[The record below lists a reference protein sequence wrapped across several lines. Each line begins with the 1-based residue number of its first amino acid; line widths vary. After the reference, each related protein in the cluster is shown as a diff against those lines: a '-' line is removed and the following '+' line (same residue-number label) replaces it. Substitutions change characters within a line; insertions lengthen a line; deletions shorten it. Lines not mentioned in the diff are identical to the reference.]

1 MKSSHLIWK
10 SLTVIYLMVFL
21 TIVVLAYRNGL
32 PAFLM
37 VNDKA
42 GHVGLYGVA
51 TFLGHRAINR
61 RRIKLWSRAVPLFPW
76 LFGLLT
82 IVEKAAKRCRSIAVL
97 TGSIWSPVSL
107 VSWWAMGWPSW
118 VSPNLPTSTLET
130 SPSKCCKIL
139 LCGHRSPSVW
149 GRSPVP

>member
-61 RRIKLWSRAVPLFPW
+61 RSIKLWSRAVPLFPW

-82 IVEKAAKRCRSIAVL
+82 IVEEGCQAL
-97 TGSIWSPVSL
+97 SL
-107 VSWWAMGWPSW
+107 
-118 VSPNLPTSTLET
+118 
-130 SPSKCCKIL
+130 
-139 LCGHRSPSVW
+139 HRSFDGFDLVASFFGIVVGYGLAELGKPKSAHLHP
-149 GRSPVP
+149 GNKSQ